1 MMRVNLSN
9 SRKTGAARL
18 FLGRGMVRTAP
29 FALLGKLAI
38 IAGAA
43 LLGATGFAA
52 DIVSGLDIGTT
63 TQTIPVTDVTG
74 PYKGERICYVCDFDK
89 APNVLAFF
97 RDTSDATAKEIV
109 QLNDLYV
116 KNKSRNFKTV
126 VMIVAGESSKKWLE
140 ELNRTTRLEIPLT
153 FFTKGPKDVAAR
165 VYNLNPAVANT
176 FLVTVDRSVVANI
189 SDIGPDQFNRVADAA
204 SKMLATVR

>member
-1 MMRVNLSN
+1 MMRINLLC
-9 SRKTGAARL
+9 RVAV
-18 FLGRGMVRTAP
+18 LGT
-29 FALLGKLAI
+29 I
-38 IAGAA
+38 
-43 LLGATGFAA
+43 LLGATAYAA
-52 DIVSGLDIGTT
+52 DIVSGLDIGAN

-74 PYKGERICYVCDFDK
+74 PYKGEKICYVCDFDK

-97 RDTSDATAKEIV
+97 RDTSDATAKEII

-116 KNKSRNFKTV
+116 RNKSRNFKAV

-140 ELNRTTRLEIPLT
+140 DLNRSEHLEIPLT

-176 FLVTVDRSVVANI
+176 FLVTVNRSVVANI
-189 SDIGPDQFNRVADAA
+189 SNIEPEQFNRVADAT
-204 SKMLATVR
+204 SEMLATLR